1 MISSIFGKTKP
12 INYILILSFLFVF
25 YWFTVFILYSI
36 PYNSTTIFTQIG
48 VLGVLL
54 FMVFIINFIVKR
66 NKITS
71 DHSYTILFFTL
82 LILVFPE
89 ILLDNYSIVCS
100 FFLLL
105 ALRRL
110 LSIKSLQ
117 SIKIKIFDASMWI
130 AVASLFYDWAI
141 LFLILVYITIYLY
154 NPKNIRNWIV
164 PLIGVATVFLISS
177 AILILAQQPDYI
189 LNHYKFTVS
198 TTSEYLLEWRH
209 SIRLITYVFAVLVL
223 IVITFIKLS
232 NSGQGRINTI
242 RLINIFF
249 LIGITITLLNSNHE
263 ISPILMTFFPASVF
277 MSNYIETIKKPNIKE
292 MALIASIIIPFIIL
306 MIRFI

>member
-36 PYNSTTIFTQIG
+36 PYNSNTILLQI
-48 VLGVLL
+48 VALGVLL
-54 FMVFIINFIVKR
+54 FDIFIINFIVKR
-66 NKITS
+66 NKITA

-82 LILVFPE
+82 LILIFPE
-89 ILLDNYSIVCS
+89 TLLDNYSIICS
-100 FFLLL
+100 FFLLI

-110 LSIKSLQ
+110 LSIKSLKA
-117 SIKIKIFDASMWI
+117 IKIKLFDASMWVAI
-130 AVASLFYDWAI
+130 ASLFYDWAI

-154 NPKNIRNWIV
+154 NPKNIRNWII
-164 PLIGVATVFLISS
+164 PFIGVATVFLIAS
-177 AILILAQQPDYI
+177 AVFILIDQPEYI

-209 SIRLITYVFAVLVL
+209 SLRLLTYIFAILFL
-223 IVITFIKLS
+223 IVLMFIKLS
-232 NSGQGRINTI
+232 SCGQGRINTM

-263 ISPILMTFFPASVF
+263 ISPILMTFFPATVF

-292 MALIASIIIPFIIL
+292 IALIASIIIPFIIL
-306 MIRFI
+306 LIRFI